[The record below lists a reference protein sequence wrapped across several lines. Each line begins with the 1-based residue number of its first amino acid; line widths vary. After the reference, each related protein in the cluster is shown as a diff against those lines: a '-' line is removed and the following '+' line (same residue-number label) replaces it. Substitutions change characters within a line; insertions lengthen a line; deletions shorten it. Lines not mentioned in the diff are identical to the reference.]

1 MDIIIGICGH
11 IDHGKTTL
19 IKNLNGFVG
28 DSTKEEQRRG
38 ITIDV
43 SYSSLDENGKN
54 ISFIDVPG
62 HESLVKNM
70 ISASFSFSYVLFV
83 VDINEGMMPQSFEHL
98 LVLKILGIKNVILVL
113 TKCDKNVAD
122 KSQEIIKSINDFGIQ
137 AEKIFKTTLNNT
149 GGLKEYLL
157 SLEPKKSD
165 DEILKLYVDRSF
177 NKKGEGSII
186 AGTLLGGEIS
196 VDDKLYSSESKDIL
210 RVKAL
215 QNHGKDV
222 LKIKAPARVA
232 MLISSKKDIKKGDFI
247 CKKGEFKEFDSFDC
261 ILQGDINHNQNY
273 IIAIG
278 SKLLNAKVSILGD
291 NYASIKLEKKIV
303 SFYNQKF
310 ILLSSGRVK
319 GGGSVLNPVV
329 EPMKKEL
336 KIELLKSLE
345 KNDYKQAFLKLSSF
359 HRHGFG
365 LLCAMQRFGIDRQK
379 ALDYAKELDVIVDEK
394 NYNIYQKSVLNDI
407 KQAILKTLSKNKKA
421 LFSASSISYRL
432 PWASEFLC
440 QIVLDDM
447 QTNEILEC
455 KNGCYFDKNYDYESL
470 ESDIKDTI
478 YQIILGSNI
487 TPPAPYNIY
496 DELDIDRKT
505 GDNALKTLCKQNKVL
520 RLEHNLF
527 VESKNLSNFIDELKP
542 LLKDGVDVGVLKDRF
557 NLSRK
562 YAIAYLEYLDKQ
574 KGVFRVDNKRFLK

>member
-1 MDIIIGICGH
+1 M
-11 IDHGKTTL
+11 
-19 IKNLNGFVG
+19 
-28 DSTKEEQRRG
+28 
-38 ITIDV
+38 
-43 SYSSLDENGKN
+43 
-54 ISFIDVPG
+54 
-62 HESLVKNM
+62 
-70 ISASFSFSYVLFV
+70 
-83 VDINEGMMPQSFEHL
+83 
-98 LVLKILGIKNVILVL
+98 
-113 TKCDKNVAD
+113 
-122 KSQEIIKSINDFGIQ
+122 
-137 AEKIFKTTLNNT
+137 
-149 GGLKEYLL
+149 
-157 SLEPKKSD
+157 
-165 DEILKLYVDRSF
+165 
-177 NKKGEGSII
+177 
-186 AGTLLGGEIS
+186 LGGEIS

-278 SKLLNAKVSILGD
+278 SKLLNAKVGILGD

-329 EPMKKEL
+329 EPMKKEF

-359 HRHGFG
+359 HKHGFG

-407 KQAILKTLSKNKKA
+407 KQAILKTLSKNKKRF
-421 LFSASSISYRL
+421 FS
-432 PWASEFLC
+432 
-440 QIVLDDM
+440 V
-447 QTNEILEC
+447 
-455 KNGCYFDKNYDYESL
+455 
-470 ESDIKDTI
+470 
-478 YQIILGSNI
+478 
-487 TPPAPYNIY
+487 
-496 DELDIDRKT
+496 
-505 GDNALKTLCKQNKVL
+505 
-520 RLEHNLF
+520 
-527 VESKNLSNFIDELKP
+527 
-542 LLKDGVDVGVLKDRF
+542 
-557 NLSRK
+557 
-562 YAIAYLEYLDKQ
+562 
-574 KGVFRVDNKRFLK
+574 